1 MFILET
7 HVFIIMI
14 YSFVRWLF
22 RIVTRSSGTTT
33 TTLQQDPASDPI
45 DDIDMEDEASST
57 TETAETMYWPLTVRS
72 VIECDLSYFNDKW
85 SEDMIRDGM
94 RAILRAG
101 KLPQVKSKEINVWKY
116 LSEYSP
122 PDGRGFQFSAGD
134 DDIVSLVQYQMKVGH
149 SGASMGWTMRNIEF
163 IAKNGLPA
171 HRELFLANHLRSGSS
186 SD

>member
-1 MFILET
+1 
-7 HVFIIMI
+7 MI

-22 RIVTRSSGTTT
+22 RMVITSSTSEATTT
-33 TTLQQDPASDPI
+33 VPVSVSGQRPI
-45 DDIDMEDEASST
+45 DDVEMEDDASASAST
-57 TETAETMYWPLTVRS
+57 ADMYWPLTVRTVS
-72 VIECDLSYFNDKW
+72 ECDLSYLNDKW

-101 KLPQVKSKEINVWKY
+101 QLPQVKSKEINVWKY

-134 DDIVSLVQYQMKVGH
+134 DDIVSLVQYQMEVGH
-149 SGASMGWTMRNIEF
+149 SGCSMGWTMRNIEF

-171 HRELFLANHLRSGSS
+171 HRELFLANHRHNSGSS
-186 SD
+186 SSD

>member
-1 MFILET
+1 
-7 HVFIIMI
+7 MI
-14 YSFVRWLF
+14 YSFIRWF
-22 RIVTRSSGTTT
+22 IRIFKM
-33 TTLQQDPASDPI
+33 PATGSDTPTFVPAPEPVS
-45 DDIDMEDEASST
+45 DVKMEEHAASA
-57 TETAETMYWPLTVRS
+57 TETAAAAAAVYWPETQS
-72 VIECDLSYFNDKW
+72 VINECDLSYFNDKW

-122 PDGRGFQFSAGD
+122 PEGRGFQFSAGD
-134 DDIVSLVQYQMKVGH
+134 DDIVSLVQYQMEVGH

-171 HRELFLANHLRSGSS
+171 HRELFLANHRRSGSS